1 MSERL
6 ILPTASKIGL
16 TPFYEQLLQFSL
28 FQGLSRTELQQM
40 VGNTRFGFQKLPAG
54 RQIVG
59 EGDTCTQLYFLV
71 KGALE
76 VETVGDDHTYRM
88 IEQLQAPLQLQPEA
102 LFGMSPRYS
111 HTFRTC
117 TDCQFIVLSKDE
129 VLRLFDEIF
138 IFRLNYIN
146 ILAAQSQQQ
155 GHRAWR
161 RAPQTL
167 DERVARFFID
177 HCMYPAG
184 HKELHI
190 LMRQLAIEVG
200 DSRLDVSRVL
210 NGMEQRGLLEL
221 HRGLIVIPSLEQ
233 LFM

>member
-1 MSERL
+1 MNEQVVVQS
-6 ILPTASKIGL
+6 PSAKGL

-28 FQGLSRTELQQM
+28 FQGLSRAELQQM
-40 VGNTRFGFQKLPAG
+40 VGNTRFGFQKLSAG
-54 RQIVG
+54 RQVVR
-59 EGDTCTQLYFLV
+59 EGDTCSQLYFLV
-71 KGALE
+71 KGTLE
-76 VETVGDDHTYRM
+76 AETAGDDHTYRM
-88 IEQLQAPLQLQPEA
+88 VEQLQAPWQLQPEA

-111 HTFRTC
+111 HTFRTR

-129 VLRLFDEIF
+129 VLRLFDDIF

-155 GHRAWR
+155 SHRAWR
-161 RAPQTL
+161 RAPHTL

-200 DSRLDVSRVL
+200 DSRLEVSHVL
-210 NGMEQRGLLEL
+210 NSMEQRGLLEL
-221 HRGLIVIPSLEQ
+221 HRGLIVIPLLEQ